1 VDVNIFTNNNNA
13 VQLYNLIINP
23 SRCTLVWCLRVSP
36 CVFSA
41 DNWESHNFCAFTL
54 LYRFCYVK

>member
-1 VDVNIFTNNNNA
+1 MFDDRKVDVNIFTNNNNA

-41 DNWESHNFCAFTL
+41 DN
-54 LYRFCYVK
+54 